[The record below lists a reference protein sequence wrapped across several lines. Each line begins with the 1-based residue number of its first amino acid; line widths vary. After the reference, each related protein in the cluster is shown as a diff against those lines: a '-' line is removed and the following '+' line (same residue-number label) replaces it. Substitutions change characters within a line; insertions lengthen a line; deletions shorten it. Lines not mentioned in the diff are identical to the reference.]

1 MLTTDLYPN
10 VAALL
15 TEVET
20 LLKAKLLIKINDDH
34 KDGLDPEAS
43 FTKPISANTYEIN
56 VPKKEF
62 INFCVAHEL
71 LHLKQHGLN
80 VVSSELAFPLNQ
92 DNLSQ
97 VVSEVG
103 DFTTT
108 CVLHQIIIPALKD
121 LDVLTYEVQQA
132 ILTRVLDVIPQEKP
146 TDSAFLKLSR
156 TLQILDTFIFCEGF
170 KTRNTTLHHTYPLAF
185 NAAEK
190 LLKAMHKNTIDT
202 NRKLRGTIIKGLNA
216 VTEFYQNMGIQLP
229 ALNQTMTV
237 SPVLSERQL
246 NHQHLSQLFEL
257 WNPSEL
263 ISQQNTTYLVGIDK
277 TDQQSSFVIQN
288 IDMSPENM
296 KVLYQLS
303 PKDFFTKFN
312 INYCLRDN
320 STL

>member
-1 MLTTDLYPN
+1 MTTDLYPN

-20 LLKAKLLIKINDDH
+20 LLNAKLLIKVNDDH
-34 KDGLDPEAS
+34 KEGLDPEAS
-43 FTKPISANTYEIN
+43 FTKPISADTYEIH

-62 INFCVAHEL
+62 LNFCVAHEL

-80 VVSSELAFPLNQ
+80 VVNASLAFPLNQ
-92 DNLSQ
+92 NNLSQ
-97 VVSEVG
+97 VISEVG

-108 CVLHQIIIPALKD
+108 CAIHQLIIPALKD

-132 ILTRVLDVIPQEKP
+132 ILTRVLAVIPAEKP
-146 TDSAFLKLSR
+146 DDSAFLKLSR
-156 TLQILDTFIFCEGF
+156 ALQILDTFIFCEGF

-185 NAAEK
+185 EAAEK

-202 NRKLRGTIIKGLNA
+202 NRKLRGAIIKGLNA
-216 VTEFYQNMGIQLP
+216 VTEFYQNMGVQLP
-229 ALNQTMTV
+229 ALNQTMSV

-277 TDQQSSFVIQN
+277 TDHQASFVLQDV
-288 IDMSPENM
+288 DMNPENM
-296 KVLYQLS
+296 QALYQLS
-303 PKDFFTKFN
+303 PKEVFKRYN
-312 INYCLRDN
+312 INYCLRDGH
-320 STL
+320 TL